1 MAYNTFVP
9 EVWAEKIERDLEK
22 NYVFAADCNRQWEGN
37 VKKCGDTV
45 HITGAGKPTIH
56 KLATYTESGERV
68 GADNNDIEGP
78 EIPDGTEVVLVIDQI
93 RYFNFMVDDVDK
105 AQALDGLMDALTQEA
120 SEGLAGEVDQFVS
133 ELHLTGI
140 SKDDSGKITACSQAE
155 GVAVVTEDELS
166 ADNILDTFDMVQ
178 QKLYEN
184 DVKTTTEVI
193 ITIPPAVYRLFRKAY
208 ITRDTDNSDM
218 MKNGK
223 VAKYGNMTVK
233 MSNNVPQEA
242 QGSYHIQ
249 VKTKRAL
256 AFAQPVRHI
265 EAYRPQGRFA
275 DALKG
280 FILFGGKTVRPEQ
293 IVDLVAKIAV

>member
-1 MAYNTFVP
+1 MQASLPFTSY
-9 EVWAEKIERDLEK
+9 A
-22 NYVFAADCNRQWEGN
+22 
-37 VKKCGDTV
+37 
-45 HITGAGKPTIH
+45 
-56 KLATYTESGERV
+56 ESGERV

-140 SKDDSGKITACSQAE
+140 TKDTDGKITACSQAE
-155 GVAVVTEDELS
+155 GVAVVTADALS

-233 MSNNVPQEA
+233 MSNNVPQDA
-242 QGSYHIQ
+242 DGRYHIQ

-293 IVDLVAKIAV
+293 IVDLVAKIAA